1 MVGQAGVIRTAFNY
15 GETKLGPY
23 YVDGYL
29 EYEDDWLYKIAFE
42 YMGCHYHRCPD
53 PGCKIPCRQTDEEA
67 RRDSRRLAAI
77 ELEVN
82 QLNVMRSCQWKI
94 LEKNIG
100 NIQPEISKFLF
111 QTNITETNILDAIEA
126 GEFFG
131 MIKADIV
138 TPDEVIKKFEQ
149 LNFPLLFRDVEVTE
163 DMVNPELLAK
173 ASARKKKFPSV
184 YKTLCWNGTDMVLA
198 TPLLQFYLR
207 LGMQVKNVKW
217 AIQHY
222 ERNLRLKLENFHT
235 LILTSEL
242 DLLLTFQVNLLHH
255 L

>member
-29 EYEDDWLYKIAFE
+29 EYEDDGLYKIAFE

-94 LEKNIG
+94 LKKNVG
-100 NIQPEISKFLF
+100 NIKPEISKFLF
-111 QTNITETNILDAIEA
+111 QTNIKESNILEAIEA

-138 TPDEVIKKFEQ
+138 TPDEVIQEFKY

-198 TPLLQFYLR
+198 TPLVQFYMR

-222 ERNLRLKLENFHT
+222 ERNLRLKLEKF
-235 LILTSEL
+235 S
-242 DLLLTFQVNLLHH
+242 
-255 L
+255 